1 MIAAEF
7 NSHAE
12 CAGGGM
18 LQVGMGWFG
27 EEPGGLNR
35 LYAGLLAALGTRA
48 ANVEGVVAG
57 DADAAAAPSNV
68 RFFARRDA
76 SVIERLWACRR
87 VVRERLARG
96 DVEIVAAHFAPYAA
110 PLLDLVGSRR
120 FVFHFHGPWAA
131 ESAAERQRGFAV
143 AVKRA
148 LERAVYRRASRF
160 IVLSHA
166 FAAVLCRDYGV
177 APEKIRIVPG
187 GVDAARFAVDV
198 TPAAARERL
207 GLPRDRAIIGVVR
220 RLVHR
225 MGLEGLVDAMD
236 SVHARVPDAL
246 LAIAGTGPLVGQLR
260 ARIQARGLDD
270 HVRLLGFVADA
281 DLPLFYRAC
290 DLSIVP
296 SLALEGFGLTTIES
310 LAAGTPVLVT
320 PVGGLPETVQAL
332 DAGLVLADARPATLA
347 AGLADALRGALPL
360 PSPQRCARYARTH
373 FDWPVIAGRVL
384 AAYG

>member
-1 MIAAEF
+1 
-7 NSHAE
+7 
-12 CAGGGM
+12 
-18 LQVGMGWFG
+18 
-27 EEPGGLNR
+27 
-35 LYAGLLAALGTRA
+35 
-48 ANVEGVVAG
+48 
-57 DADAAAAPSNV
+57 
-68 RFFARRDA
+68 
-76 SVIERLWACRR
+76 
-87 VVRERLARG
+87 
-96 DVEIVAAHFAPYAA
+96 
-110 PLLDLVGSRR
+110 
-120 FVFHFHGPWAA
+120 
-131 ESAAERQRGFAV
+131 
-143 AVKRA
+143 
-148 LERAVYRRASRF
+148 
-160 IVLSHA
+160 
-166 FAAVLCRDYGV
+166 
-177 APEKIRIVPG
+177 
-187 GVDAARFAVDV
+187 
-198 TPAAARERL
+198 
-207 GLPRDRAIIGVVR
+207 
-220 RLVHR
+220 
-225 MGLEGLVDAMD
+225 MD